1 MHAFANLKIGVRLS
15 IGFGILIL
23 MTLGMGG
30 TGLQRF
36 AEVNAVN
43 SRIIEKDWVKA
54 EAANVI
60 NATTRAN
67 ARNTM
72 ELLIADDATQAGRV
86 KQSIEAN
93 KQVISAALDTL
104 KQLIY
109 LPEGQAL
116 LATLT
121 ERRTAYVAS
130 FSKVLKQIDAGD
142 KTGAIQTMNS
152 ETLPALDALQEPIV
166 ALTNLQKKIVVNSSG
181 EVRDRI
187 ASATALL
194 IVLTIAGLFVGVG
207 LTARLRDHSVKLCIL
222 PVPLLRVI

>member
-1 MHAFANLKIGVRLS
+1 LKICREAIWKKEMSDARICKFKDRRSFVDRFWYFDFNDAGHGR
-15 IGFGILIL
+15 
-23 MTLGMGG
+23 

-166 ALTNLQKKIVVNSSG
+166 ALTNLQKKLLLTVVG
-181 EVRDRI
+181 KCG
-187 ASATALL
+187 
-194 IVLTIAGLFVGVG
+194 IVLP
-207 LTARLRDHSVKLCIL
+207 R
-222 PVPLLRVI
+222 PLHC

>member
-86 KQSIEAN
+86 KQSLRR
-93 KQVISAALDTL
+93 IS
-104 KQLIY
+104 
-109 LPEGQAL
+109 
-116 LATLT
+116 
-121 ERRTAYVAS
+121 R
-130 FSKVLKQIDAGD
+130 
-142 KTGAIQTMNS
+142 
-152 ETLPALDALQEPIV
+152 
-166 ALTNLQKKIVVNSSG
+166 SS
-181 EVRDRI
+181 VR
-187 ASATALL
+187 
-194 IVLTIAGLFVGVG
+194 
-207 LTARLRDHSVKLCIL
+207 
-222 PVPLLRVI
+222 P

>member
-1 MHAFANLKIGVRLS
+1 
-15 IGFGILIL
+15 
-23 MTLGMGG
+23 
-30 TGLQRF
+30 
-36 AEVNAVN
+36 
-43 SRIIEKDWVKA
+43 
-54 EAANVI
+54 
-60 NATTRAN
+60 
-67 ARNTM
+67 M

-181 EVRDRI
+181 KC
-187 ASATALL
+187 A
-194 IVLTIAGLFVGVG
+194 IVLP
-207 LTARLRDHSVKLCIL
+207 L
-222 PVPLLRVI
+222 PLHC